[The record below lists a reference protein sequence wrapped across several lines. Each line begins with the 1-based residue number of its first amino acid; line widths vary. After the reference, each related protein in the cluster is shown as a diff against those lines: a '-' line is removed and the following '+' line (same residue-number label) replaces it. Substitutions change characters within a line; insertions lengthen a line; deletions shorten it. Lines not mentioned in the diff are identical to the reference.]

1 MMASQY
7 DISERNDFRDNLLKD
22 AVQFLM
28 LYWMQVVDV
37 GVDPSILAV
46 RKRDVAGKP
55 LEA

>member
-55 LEA
+55 PEA